1 MNTRRIFRVFLILI
15 VLIINVSCD
24 QISKNIV
31 RHRIGENERISVI
44 QNYFTLTKTENT
56 GAFLSAGNTMPQ
68 PYRFIVL
75 TILSLI
81 VMVLVFIYILR
92 KKTLPYAFIIGIGFI
107 VGGGIG
113 NIYDRAMRGSVTD
126 FMHINFGFFQTGIF
140 NMADLSI
147 VGGGILVLI
156 TSYINDRRLRQ
167 QIEQ

>member
-1 MNTRRIFRVFLILI
+1 MNTSRIFRVFLILI

-75 TILSLI
+75 TILPLV
-81 VMVLVFIYILR
+81 VMVLVFIYIL
-92 KKTLPYAFIIGIGFI
+92 
-107 VGGGIG
+107 
-113 NIYDRAMRGSVTD
+113 
-126 FMHINFGFFQTGIF
+126 
-140 NMADLSI
+140 
-147 VGGGILVLI
+147 
-156 TSYINDRRLRQ
+156 
-167 QIEQ
+167 